1 MNVLII
7 AEDPIKDQYMLKPII
22 EAMLNYLGRGTA
34 KVAVHQERLGG
45 YGEALKK
52 ERIGQIVKER
62 RHNVDVFIECIDR
75 DCQHEGNPAAHQN
88 RRKALDFIEGRIRQE
103 FPKAKFLAENA
114 IEEIEVWVLA
124 GLDWKAAFP
133 GWSWQD
139 IRTDC
144 NPKEAYFEPLAKQLG
159 VFEEPGNGRQ
169 PLGEQAAKQYA
180 KKLRV
185 LCKEDLLAL
194 EHRVRNNASEDK
206 E

>member
-7 AEDPIKDQYMLKPII
+7 AEDPIKDQHILKPII
-22 EAMLNYLGRGTA
+22 EAMLGYLGKRAAT
-34 KVAVHQERLGG
+34 VAVHQERLGG
-45 YGEALKK
+45 FGQALKK
-52 ERIGQIVKER
+52 ERIAMIVKER
-62 RHNVDVFIECIDR
+62 RHSVDLFIECIDR
-75 DCQHEGNPAAHQN
+75 DCQYEGHPHAHQN
-88 RRKALDFIEGRIRQE
+88 RRKVLDFIEGHIQQE
-103 FPKAKFLAENA
+103 FPEATFLAENA

-133 GWSWQD
+133 GWTWQG

-144 NPKEAYFEPLAKQLG
+144 NPKETYFEPLVKNLG
-159 VFEEPGNGRQ
+159 VFDEPGNGRQ

-194 EHRVRNNASEDK
+194 EERLRNLL
-206 E
+206 